1 MNSKE
6 DRDQAWMASL
16 DRQFTPAEALE
27 FESRLSPAEQERLS
41 REYRLEELIMERLLD
56 GSECPEALSRRI
68 LLQVR
73 NGSSR
78 WTRAKKA
85 LPWFAVAAAAV
96 IVVSALPW
104 MPTGFGFREADSTAA
119 LPPMAASVAELARES
134 QTPADRAA
142 VERFLQDHGVQLAL
156 ADFNQLL
163 PDSGHD
169 VTLLGVRKGV
179 SNDGSL
185 LEILFNCCG
194 FPVKL
199 YVAPRDTDGALR
211 IEQAHASGGLQER
224 AIVAD
229 YLAAV
234 AGSHPADN
242 LLRVL
247 QPVSEILG

>member
-56 GSECPEALSRRI
+56 GPECPDALSRRI

-78 WTRAKKA
+78 WKRAKKA
-85 LPWFAVAAAAV
+85 LPWLAVAAAV

-104 MPTGFGFREADSTAA
+104 MPTDFRLREADSTAT

-163 PDSGHD
+163 PASGHD
-169 VTLLGVRKGV
+169 VTLLGVREGV
-179 SNDGSL
+179 SDDGSL

-194 FPVKL
+194 FPIKL
-199 YVAPRDTDGALR
+199 YVAPRDTNGALW
-211 IEQAHASGGLQER
+211 IEQAHASGGLQGR
-224 AIVAD
+224 AVVAD

-234 AGSHPADN
+234 AGDHPSEN
-242 LLRVL
+242 LIQVL
-247 QPVSEILG
+247 QPIPEILG